1 MEVVYSHCCG
11 LDVHKDQ
18 VVACLLTPGGD
29 AKPQEEIRRFGTM
42 LADLEDLSAWLA
54 AKGCLIVAL
63 ESTGSF
69 WKPIWNHLEG
79 KVRLILVN
87 PQHMKAIPGR
97 KTDQKDCAWIAQ
109 LLRHGLL
116 KASFVP
122 DRRQR
127 ELREL
132 TRYRTTLIEERSAE
146 VNRVQKL
153 FGGSKHQARVGCQQH
168 YG

>member
-1 MEVVYSHCCG
+1 MEVVHSHCCG

-18 VVACLLTPGGD
+18 VVACVLIPGGG

-42 LADLEDLSAWLA
+42 MADLEALSEWLA

-97 KTDQKDCAWIAQ
+97 KTDQKDC
-109 LLRHGLL
+109 
-116 KASFVP
+116 V
-122 DRRQR
+122 
-127 ELREL
+127 
-132 TRYRTTLIEERSAE
+132 
-146 VNRVQKL
+146 
-153 FGGSKHQARVGCQQH
+153 
-168 YG
+168 